1 MMGIRTYSE
10 MTKLLT
16 FEDRFRYLML
26 NGNVSEETFGFDRY
40 LNQRFYTSKEWRQ
53 LRNHIIV
60 RDGGCDLGI
69 PDREIF
75 GKVMIHH
82 LNPLSPKDIV
92 NATDFLLNPEY
103 LVCVSHDTHNAIH
116 YGDVSYITSTLTL
129 ERKPGDTTPWKKG

>member
-1 MMGIRTYSE
+1 MEIRTYSE
-10 MTKLLT
+10 MTKLST

-82 LNPLSPKDIV
+82 LNPLSPRDIV

-116 YGDVSYITSTLTL
+116 YGDVSYITNTLTL